1 MESTILWRLTDGPP
15 LRELMGARPPH
26 RGDLRGSLRSLGTVR
41 TLVCGPSRGGLRKGR
56 RPVRRRPCPCR
67 HLPNRVDFAMMRGTS
82 TPRAQPGA
90 ACPPVKAIWGGEGSG
105 WGEPQ
110 RGAAGL
116 DSVAIWVPSWQAPR
130 SCKRLV
136 GMICVNSYCA
146 PVSAAKCRSVGR
158 REGPTRDLD
167 VHDTYSLLGVHRG
180 SRTVFRLPPGGPC
193 GSWGGAQRGNDRCA
207 RVQDNGTLMWVKTT
221 SRTAGHGEG
230 GRGTRKGT
238 GHQTHPKS
246 RRNLDPRAAG
256 EAWCWTGEHRMNTG
270 KPVFH
275 ATPHPYPLLVH
286 G

>member
-1 MESTILWRLTDGPP
+1 VGDELAHPTEKDDLYVNWCQSIVRDAVCANQLAIAFAIRMLADALFMESTILWRLTDGPP
-15 LRELMGARPPH
+15 LRELMGTRPPH

-56 RPVRRRPCPCR
+56 RPIRRRPCPCR

-90 ACPPVKAIWGGEGSG
+90 EGPPVKAIWGGEGSG

-146 PVSAAKCRSVGR
+146 PVSAAKCRSVGP
-158 REGPTRDLD
+158 REGP
-167 VHDTYSLLGVHRG
+167 
-180 SRTVFRLPPGGPC
+180 
-193 GSWGGAQRGNDRCA
+193 
-207 RVQDNGTLMWVKTT
+207 RVISM
-221 SRTAGHGEG
+221 S
-230 GRGTRKGT
+230 
-238 GHQTHPKS
+238 
-246 RRNLDPRAAG
+246 
-256 EAWCWTGEHRMNTG
+256 M
-270 KPVFH
+270 
-275 ATPHPYPLLVH
+275 TPILS
-286 G
+286 